1 MNHEGKSQL
10 LLLSYLK
17 AEGNATHA
25 DLSRPAVAYLRRIS
39 YYLVSII
46 CITRIW
52 SFFETSGIFMMLC
65 KKIFKYELSKKKTS
79 KNQIFKTQTYERPF
93 HVEFLTKF
101 VEALYLPSSDL
112 IFVELP
118 ELFLCNEKQKIGVL
132 FDPLLHW
139 LNVCQIKKGIQYFE
153 CKKQSYIFE
162 AYFLPINWLEFI
174 SKQTASI

>member
-1 MNHEGKSQL
+1 MTLFTNESQVFLKPSQMNHEGKSQF

-52 SFFETSGIFMMLC
+52 SFFETSRIFMMLYKEIL
-65 KKIFKYELSKKKTS
+65 KKSGLKSSLKKPDK
-79 KNQIFKTQTYERPF
+79 KTYERPF

-112 IFVELP
+112 IFAELP
-118 ELFLCNEKQKIGVL
+118 QLFLCNEKQKIGVI
-132 FDPLLHW
+132 FDPILHW
-139 LNVCQIKKGIQYFE
+139 LYVCMSE
-153 CKKQSYIFE
+153 
-162 AYFLPINWLEFI
+162 
-174 SKQTASI
+174 